1 MPSRRSMLQI
11 QDMISYIPLSYDG
24 DLIDRVSG
32 NVIELSGNGSMVWD
46 ATEGMYLITN
56 PATIGQYVGRI
67 AINNYPYKFPLNSF
81 TSMGQIKRKSTTGY
95 NSTPYCSTTASG
107 AATQVSYNNSANLA
121 NFPANTLVKSANVI
135 DHQNTNR
142 KYYQQG
148 TLYGAVAEHTPYLP
162 SNWSAT
168 GYVYFGY
175 VAISNHY
182 NSQYW
187 VKELYLFNRA
197 LTAEEIY
204 KIQGY

>member
-11 QDMISYIPLSYDG
+11 QDMIYYIPLSYEG

-46 ATEGMYLITN
+46 ETEEMYLITN
-56 PATIGQYVGRI
+56 PATTGQYVGRI
-67 AINNYPYKFPLNSF
+67 AINDYPYRFPLDSF
-81 TSMGQIKRKSTTGY
+81 TSIGQFKRKSTTGY
-95 NSTPYCSTTASG
+95 NSTPCCSTTDSG
-107 AATQVSYNNSANLA
+107 HAIQVNYNTSANLA

-142 KYYQQG
+142 KFYQQG
-148 TLYGAVAEHTPYLP
+148 TLYGTYAELTSYLP

-168 GYVYFGY
+168 GYIYFGFVY
-175 VAISNHY
+175 AASNY
-182 NSQYW
+182 NTQYW
-187 VKELYLFNRA
+187 VKELYLFNRV